1 MRPLTIG
8 LTGGIGSGKSTV
20 ARVLE
25 DLGAVVIHADAVG
38 HEVYL
43 PQTEGWRCVT
53 AAFGKEVLKSDDTID
68 RQKLGAIVFRDPEAL
83 KRLNAIV
90 HPLIYTEVQRRI
102 QSLRTSGVAQ
112 PIVVEAAILIEAN
125 WLPLVDEVWLVV
137 AGKEAVIQRLGSQR
151 GLAPDDV
158 ARRVDAQL
166 SDAARRKVAHVVI
179 ENRGSIEELREQI
192 RSVWQRVMTAN

>member
-1 MRPLTIG
+1 MRSLTVG

-20 ARVLE
+20 AKILE

-43 PQTEGWRCVT
+43 PHTEGWQRVT
-53 AAFGKEVLKSDDTID
+53 AAFGRDIVKPDQTID
-68 RQKLGAIVFRDPEAL
+68 RQKLGTIVFRDPAAL

-90 HPLIYTEVQRRI
+90 HPLIFAEVQRRI
-102 QSLRTSGVAQ
+102 RSLRSSGIAQ
-112 PIVVEAAILIEAN
+112 PIVVEAAVLIEAN

-137 AGKEAVIQRLGSQR
+137 AGKEAVIDRLAQQR
-151 GLAPDDV
+151 GLAADDV

-166 SDAARRKVAHVVI
+166 TDAERRKVAQVVI
-179 ENRGSIEELREQI
+179 ENQGSLEQLRQQVE
-192 RSVWQRVMTAN
+192 SLWQRVTAAK

>member
-1 MRPLTIG
+1 MRLLTIG

-20 ARVLE
+20 AKMLE

-43 PQTEGWRCVT
+43 PQTEGWRRVT
-53 AAFGKEVLKSDDTID
+53 DAFGREILAPDQTID
-68 RQKLGAIVFRDPEAL
+68 RQKLGAIVFRDPEAR
-83 KRLNAIV
+83 KQLNAIV
-90 HPLIYTEVQRRI
+90 HPLIFAEVQRRI
-102 QSLRTSGVAQ
+102 DTLRASGKRQ
-112 PIVVEAAILIEAN
+112 PVVVEAAVLIEAN

-137 AGKEAVIQRLGSQR
+137 AGKEAVIQRLGEQR

-166 SDAARRKVAHVVI
+166 ADSERRKAAHVVI
-179 ENRGSIEELREQI
+179 ENRGSIEELKEKVRL
-192 RSVWQRVMTAN
+192 VWQHATVG